1 MDTILQNRIVITDN
15 GGNPREYFFEKPL
28 PYPEAGSDQPVES
41 DYLYQL
47 ERKLVHFLGRGV
59 TNIVAAGNVNVP
71 TSSAV
76 YDMIKSMSKLD
87 PSDFPNNSTVLYVD
101 KTNETLWYNNGT
113 ELKQLIISG
122 NNTQTDI
129 ALSYNQNES
138 SLIFTPSQNSD

>member
-1 MDTILQNRIVITDN
+1 MDTILQNKIAITDN
-15 GGNPREYFFEKPL
+15 EGNPREYFFEKPL

-41 DYLYQL
+41 NYLYQL

-87 PSDFPNNSTVLYVD
+87 PSDFPNNSTVLYVN
-101 KTNETLWYNNGT
+101 KTNGTLWYNDGT

-138 SLIFTPSQNSD
+138 SLVFTPS